1 MKVQLTDVRGKKVVY
16 EFEVPPEVA
25 KLLVRR
31 DQAVAFQGVQYG
43 FLSSNAERA
52 RYCPMLPAAQLT
64 EDMLCGADS
73 AVGQ

>member
-1 MKVQLTDVRGKKVVY
+1 MKVILTDVRGKRAVY
-16 EFEVPPEVA
+16 EMEVPPQVA

-31 DQAVAFQGVQYG
+31 DQAVSFQGVQYG

-64 EDMLCGADS
+64 DDMLVGA
-73 AVGQ
+73 G